1 MEKEIA
7 TDDDAH
13 EHVKSAAPTA
23 VSYGWPAGMKGKP
36 KLIKRDNTINPKVI
50 QNAAKDLQVV
60 VKNAMVESGEKEKVF
75 SLTYSVLQKTVPLR
89 NVESA
94 GESGEKQSESALHI
108 KRRRGGEGMLVIM
121 LLLTAKLQ
129 SISAI
134 EHHGPSGVDWLKYV
148 ARGGVV
154 GRLFCRSRCLRR
166 RICARRCKICVLTFI
181 FAYIRICFFY
191 VCVSFRCR

>member
-60 VKNAMVESGEKEKVF
+60 VKNEMVESGEKEKVF

-134 EHHGPSGVDWLKYV
+134 EHHGPSG
-148 ARGGVV
+148 R
-154 GRLFCRSRCLRR
+154 RLVINIQIDIDTFVNM
-166 RICARRCKICVLTFI
+166 KISMKI
-181 FAYIRICFFY
+181 SSPA
-191 VCVSFRCR
+191 S